1 MMSVATRS
9 LHVVRIVIITIVPA
23 SLVIVDEVEVEVEV
37 VRIVAKTSGK
47 LMNEYVNLYTNKG
60 LFVDKHFHSPF
71 EDCE

>member
-37 VRIVAKTSGK
+37 VRIVAKTFGK

-60 LFVDKHFHSPF
+60 LFVDKHIPF
-71 EDCE
+71 SL

>member
-37 VRIVAKTSGK
+37 EVVRIVAKISGK
-47 LMNEYVNLYTNKG
+47 LMN
-60 LFVDKHFHSPF
+60 
-71 EDCE
+71 

>member
-60 LFVDKHFHSPF
+60 LFVDKHPF
-71 EDCE
+71 SL

>member
-37 VRIVAKTSGK
+37 VRIVAKTFCKS
-47 LMNEYVNLYTNKG
+47 MNEYVNL
-60 LFVDKHFHSPF
+60 
-71 EDCE
+71 

>member
-9 LHVVRIVIITIVPA
+9 LHVVRIVIITIVPT
-23 SLVIVDEVEVEVEV
+23 SLVIVVEVEVEV

-47 LMNEYVNLYTNKG
+47 LMNEYMNLYTNKG
-60 LFVDKHFHSPF
+60 LFVDKHYHSPF